1 MSISNFSR
9 NYQALRNVALG
20 SIFLLVVS
28 HLAWALVYVQGVY
41 SRQES
46 VYVVSDQGTF
56 VAMHQPSSF
65 RDPVEVRDHIEKFT
79 HLMFSHDKDTYE
91 SHLEKGL
98 HLINNQEGLIIQ
110 EGFEKEG
117 LLEMYI
123 RRGARWE
130 AQIDTIV
137 IDIESRPIRGAVYWR
152 QKTLVGDQER
162 VLGAAAGFE
171 VSAWPR
177 SEKNRNGLLINK
189 WKYIPYDPNFGN

>member
-9 NYQALRNVALG
+9 NYQALRNLALG
-20 SIFLLVVS
+20 SITLLVIS
-28 HLAWALVYVQGVY
+28 QLAWAFVYVQGVY
-41 SRQES
+41 STQES

-56 VAMHQPSSF
+56 LALHQPSSF
-65 RDPVEVRDHIEKFT
+65 RDPVEVIDHIEKFT

-98 HLINNQEGLIIQ
+98 HLINHQEGLIIQ

-130 AQIDTIV
+130 ALIDTILV
-137 IDIESRPIRGAVYWR
+137 DMETRPISGEVHWI
-152 QKTLVGDQER
+152 QKTIVGDQER
-162 VLGAAAGFE
+162 ILGAAAGFE
-171 VSAWPR
+171 LSAWPR
-177 SEKNRNGLLINK
+177 SEQNRNGLLINK
-189 WKYIPYDPNFGN
+189 WKYIPYDPSYHP